1 MQVFAHKEMR
11 GGSRFL
17 HRTLLQIK
25 AENCICF
32 PSLRRFSLLL
42 NICLTQLATP
52 DCWCEKQLFA
62 SRKHPGMSGDFR
74 DVGECVDQ
82 HGVES
87 VNKTIKSATI
97 AAWHRGWNSES
108 VHSFGQLWKISTS
121 NGRIAINFSRHLQLL
136 KGNLLSLC
144 CHEQSQLMDKPL

>member
-1 MQVFAHKEMR
+1 MQVFALKERR

-25 AENCICF
+25 VENCVCF
-32 PSLRRFSLLL
+32 PRLRRFSLLL

-97 AAWHRGWNSES
+97 AA
-108 VHSFGQLWKISTS
+108 
-121 NGRIAINFSRHLQLL
+121 
-136 KGNLLSLC
+136 
-144 CHEQSQLMDKPL
+144 